1 MKPHGLAA
9 ETYATETQSPR
20 LLVPIDD
27 SDHSRRALN
36 YVGALLR
43 HVPDAAITLFHVMK
57 PMPRELL
64 EHGGSEDPA
73 VESRLRADLQE
84 DQDRWMRSESE
95 VERPILTQSLAVLR
109 QLGFPEDRV
118 TLKFGSEDDVAGGIL
133 DEAKH
138 GRYDTIVLTRQA
150 SSGSTRLF
158 GGGGTTETILR
169 GATGY
174 TLWIVD

>member
-1 MKPHGLAA
+1 MKPHGVTA
-9 ETYATETQSPR
+9 ETDTLQTQSPR

-27 SDHSRRALN
+27 SDHSKRALK
-36 YVGALLR
+36 YVGVLLR
-43 HVPDAAITLFHVMK
+43 HVPDAAITLFHVLK

-73 VESRLRADLQE
+73 VESRLREELQE

-95 VERPILTQSLAVLR
+95 AERPILTQSLAVLR
-109 QLGFPEDRV
+109 QLGFPENRV
-118 TLKFGSEDDVAGGIL
+118 SLKFGSEDDVAGGIL
-133 DEAKH
+133 DEAKQ
-138 GRYDTIVLTRQA
+138 GQYDTIVLTKQA

-158 GGGGTTETILR
+158 GSGGTTEQILR
-169 GATGY
+169 GAAGY